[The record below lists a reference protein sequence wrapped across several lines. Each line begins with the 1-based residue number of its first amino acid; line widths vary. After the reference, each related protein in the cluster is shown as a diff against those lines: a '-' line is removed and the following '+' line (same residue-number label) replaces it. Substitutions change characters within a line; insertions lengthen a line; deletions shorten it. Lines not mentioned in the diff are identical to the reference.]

1 MANFYNFPLSG
12 SAYREA
18 GFSLVEVMVVTAIIG
33 ILVVTGISWG
43 QNYTANNR
51 VRSAAE
57 SLQTAL
63 ATARNEAIKRNRIVT
78 LVLDGTAQEWR
89 VEAINRRPPP
99 GPATETE
106 VIRRGS
112 YLDTREITVTPTNLT
127 ITFDA
132 FGRPDAARNF
142 VFESQN
148 RVCQALP
155 GGNIRCLR
163 VALNAG
169 GQATTCDPVLL
180 YANDPRGCRPLELL

>member
-1 MANFYNFPLSG
+1 MANFYNLSCTRN
-12 SAYREA
+12 AHRET

-78 LVLDGTAQEWR
+78 LILDGAAQEWR
-89 VEAINRRPPP
+89 IETINRRP
-99 GPATETE
+99 ALETE

-132 FGRPDAARNF
+132 FGRPGAARNF
-142 VFESQN
+142 VIESQN
-148 RVCQALP
+148 RACQTVP
-155 GGNIRCLR
+155 GGDIRCLR
-163 VALNAG
+163 VALTAG